1 MSLVKEEELKS
12 ILPLNGPSIEEVK
25 KYINKYS
32 KEIILVKLGGSCL
45 DVENLLNQFIND
57 LIIIVKLGL
66 NIVVVHG
73 GGKSIGKKLKENS
86 IESKWIEGLRVS
98 DENSIKFIE
107 ETLNEINLKIVKKLN
122 ESRCNASSITSKD
135 KIVKVNPIS
144 KDLMYVGN
152 PKEVNNKILS
162 NILNNKEIPVIA
174 PLGIGDDQKIFNV
187 NADHMA
193 GKIASSLK
201 ARRLILM
208 TDVDGV
214 LGDDENLIPE
224 LNSNEALKMIEKGII
239 KGGFVPKIH
248 TCIEALENVKAVAIV
263 NGTKPLALLW
273 ELFSDQG
280 GGTLLRK

>member
-1 MSLVKEEELKS
+1 MDLEK
-12 ILPLNGPSIEEVK
+12 ILPANGPSIREVK
-25 KYINKYS
+25 KYIEKYS
-32 KEIILVKLGGSCL
+32 NDIILVKLGGSCL
-45 DVENLLNQFIND
+45 DVEELLNQFVND
-57 LIIIVKLGL
+57 LNIIYKLGL
-66 NIVVVHG
+66 NIVIVHG
-73 GGKSIGKKLKENS
+73 GGKCIEKKLKENN

-98 DENSIKFIE
+98 DEDSIKFIE
-107 ETLNEINLKIVKKLN
+107 EALNEINLKIVEKLN
-122 ESRCNASSITSKD
+122 KNGCKAKSITGKD
-135 KIVKVNPIS
+135 KIVKINPIS
-144 KDLMYVGN
+144 EDLMYVGN
-152 PKEVNNKILS
+152 PKEVNHKILN

-174 PLGIGDDQKIFNV
+174 PLGIGDNKKIFNV

-208 TDVDGV
+208 TDVAGV
-214 LGDDENLIPE
+214 MEDEKLIPE
-224 LNSNEALKMIEKGII
+224 LNSNEALKMIEKGTI

>member
-1 MSLVKEEELKS
+1 
-12 ILPLNGPSIEEVK
+12 
-25 KYINKYS
+25 
-32 KEIILVKLGGSCL
+32 
-45 DVENLLNQFIND
+45 
-57 LIIIVKLGL
+57 LGL

-73 GGKSIGKKLKENS
+73 GGKSIEKKLKENN

-98 DENSIKFIE
+98 DEKNIKFIE
-107 ETLNEINLKIVKKLN
+107 EALNEINFNIVKKLN
-122 ESRCNASSITSKD
+122 ESGCNAKSITSKD

-144 KDLMYVGN
+144 KDLMYVGK
-152 PKEVNNKILS
+152 PKEVNNIIL
-162 NILNNKEIPVIA
+162 NDILNNKEIPVIA
-174 PLGIGDDQKIFNV
+174 PLGIGDDQKTHNV
-187 NADHMA
+187 NADHMVC
-193 GKIASSLK
+193 KIASSLK

-214 LGDDENLIPE
+214 LGDDGNLISE

-263 NGTKPLALLW
+263 NGTQPYSLLW

>member
-1 MSLVKEEELKS
+1 MDLEK
-12 ILPLNGPSIEEVK
+12 ILPANGPSINEVK
-25 KYINKYS
+25 KYVDKYS
-32 KEIILVKLGGSCL
+32 DELICIKLGGSCL
-45 DVENLLNQFIND
+45 NKEELLNQFIND
-57 LIIIVKLGL
+57 LSTITKLGL

-73 GGKSIGKKLKENS
+73 GGKSIEKKLKENN

-98 DENSIKFIE
+98 DEKNIKFIE
-107 ETLNEINLKIVKKLN
+107 EALNEINFNIVKKLN
-122 ESRCNASSITSKD
+122 ESGCNARSITSKD

-152 PKEVNNKILS
+152 PKEVKNKILN
-162 NILNNKEIPVIA
+162 NILNNKEIPVIT
-174 PLGIGDDQKIFNV
+174 PLGIGDDQKTYNV
-187 NADHMA
+187 NADHMS

-214 LGDDENLIPE
+214 LGDDGNLIPE

-248 TCIEALENVKAVAIV
+248 TCIEALENVKAVCIV
-263 NGTKPLALLW
+263 NGMKPLSLLW

-280 GGTLLRK
+280 RGTLLRK

>member
-1 MSLVKEEELKS
+1 MDLEK
-12 ILPLNGPSIEEVK
+12 ILPANGPSINEVK
-25 KYINKYS
+25 KYVDKYS
-32 KEIILVKLGGSCL
+32 DELICIKLGGSCL
-45 DVENLLNQFIND
+45 NKEELLNQFIND
-57 LIIIVKLGL
+57 LSIITKLGL
-66 NIVVVHG
+66 NVVVVHG
-73 GGKSIGKKLKENS
+73 GGKSIEKKLKKNN

-98 DENSIKFIE
+98 DEKNIKFIE
-107 ETLNEINLKIVKKLN
+107 EALNEINFNIVKKLN
-122 ESRCNASSITSKD
+122 ESGCNARSITGKD

-144 KDLMYVGN
+144 KDLMYVGT
-152 PKEVNNKILS
+152 PKEVNNKIL
-162 NILNNKEIPVIA
+162 NDILNNKEIPVIT
-174 PLGIGDDQKIFNV
+174 PLGIGDDQKTYNV

-208 TDVDGV
+208 TDVVGVMKDGK
-214 LGDDENLIPE
+214 LIPE

-263 NGTKPLALLW
+263 NGTQPYSLLW

>member
-1 MSLVKEEELKS
+1 MDLKK
-12 ILPLNGPSIEEVK
+12 ILPSNGPSINEVK
-25 KYINKYS
+25 KYIDKYS
-32 KEIILVKLGGSCL
+32 KEIILIKLGGSCL
-45 DVENLLNQFIND
+45 NTEELFNQFIND
-57 LIIIVKLGL
+57 LSIIVKLGL
-66 NIVVVHG
+66 NTVIVHG
-73 GGKSIGKKLKENS
+73 GGKSIGEKLKLNN

-107 ETLNEINLKIVKKLN
+107 EALNEINLKIVKKLN
-122 ESRCNASSITSKD
+122 EKGCNAKSITSKD

-162 NILNNKEIPVIA
+162 NILNSKEIPVIA
-174 PLGIGDDQKIFNV
+174 PLGIGDDQKLFNV

-208 TDVDGV
+208 TDVAGVMEDGTLV
-214 LGDDENLIPE
+214 SE
-224 LNSNEALKMIEKGII
+224 LKSKDALKMIEKGII

-263 NGTKPLALLW
+263 NGTKPMSLLW
-273 ELFSDQG
+273 ELFSDKG
-280 GGTLLRK
+280 AGTLIRK

>member
-1 MSLVKEEELKS
+1 MFLNKEELEK
-12 ILPLNGPSIEEVK
+12 ILPINGPDINEVK
-25 KYINKYS
+25 KYIDKYS
-32 KEIILVKLGGSCL
+32 KEIILIKLGGSCL
-45 DVENLLNQFIND
+45 NTEELFDQFIND
-57 LIIIVKLGL
+57 LSIIVKLGL
-66 NIVVVHG
+66 NTVIVHG
-73 GGKSIGKKLKENS
+73 GGKSIGKKLKANN

-107 ETLNEINLKIVKKLN
+107 EALNEINLKIVKKLN
-122 ESRCNASSITSKD
+122 EKGCNAKSITSKD

-174 PLGIGDDQKIFNV
+174 PLGIGDNQKIFNV

-214 LGDDENLIPE
+214 LGDDGNLIPE

-239 KGGFVPKIH
+239 KAGFVPKIH
-248 TCIEALENVKAVAIV
+248 TCIEALENVKAIAIV

>member
-1 MSLVKEEELKS
+1 MDLKK
-12 ILPLNGPSIEEVK
+12 ILPSNGPSINEVK
-25 KYINKYS
+25 KYIDKYS
-32 KEIILVKLGGSCL
+32 KEIILIKLGGSCL
-45 DVENLLNQFIND
+45 NTEELFNQFIND
-57 LIIIVKLGL
+57 LSIIVKLGL
-66 NIVVVHG
+66 NTVIVHG
-73 GGKSIGKKLKENS
+73 GGKSIGEKLKLNN

-107 ETLNEINLKIVKKLN
+107 EALNEINLKIVKKLN
-122 ESRCNASSITSKD
+122 EKGCNAKSITSKD

-162 NILNNKEIPVIA
+162 NILNSKEIPVIA
-174 PLGIGDDQKIFNV
+174 PLGIGDDQKLFNV

-208 TDVDGV
+208 TDVAGVMEDGTLV
-214 LGDDENLIPE
+214 SE
-224 LNSNEALKMIEKGII
+224 LKSKDALKMIEKGII

-263 NGTKPLALLW
+263 NGTKPMSLLW

>member
-144 KDLMYVGN
+144 KDLMYVGT
-152 PKEVNNKILS
+152 PKEINNKKI
-162 NILNNKEIPVIA
+162 NDILNNKVIPVIA
-174 PLGIGDDQKIFNV
+174 PLGTGDDQKVYNV
-187 NADHMA
+187 NADHIA

-201 ARRLILM
+201 ARRLLLM
-208 TDVDGV
+208 TDVAGVMKDGKI
-214 LGDDENLIPE
+214 IPE
-224 LNSNEALKMIEKGII
+224 LNSNEALKMIEDGTI
-239 KGGFVPKIH
+239 KEGFVPKIH
-248 TCIEALENVKAVAIV
+248 TCINALNDVKAVAIV
-263 NGTKPLALLW
+263 DGRKPNSILW

-280 GGTLLRK
+280 AGTLLRK